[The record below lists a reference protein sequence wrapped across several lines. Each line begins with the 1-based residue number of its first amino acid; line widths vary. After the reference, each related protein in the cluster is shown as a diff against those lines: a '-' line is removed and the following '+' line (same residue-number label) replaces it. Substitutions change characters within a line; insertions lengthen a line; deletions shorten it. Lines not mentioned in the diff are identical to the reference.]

1 MIHFPKIQ
9 PFHKPNAMITKTI
22 EPIITSTNT
31 GSAVVGTTIEYRFL
45 GILFYK
51 KILHTPAK
59 YGIKEYDLFQ
69 ISI

>member
-1 MIHFPKIQ
+1 
-9 PFHKPNAMITKTI
+9 MITKTI